1 MPVGSGVPE
10 YALNPDE
17 HGNKVRVVGA
27 MLKKGGSR
35 GGRRNWQKRWFVLD
49 PSGGRL
55 RYFED
60 AHLNREA
67 GQVRLS
73 VTSEVV
79 AATPELRGRHAPKD
93 EGEDPLRAAASFI
106 TNVMVASPARPP
118 SGASSTFSRYLELR
132 GVYDDKGRPRP
143 LPFAVRCFN
152 EDEFAEW
159 QASLRFSV
167 RSLKAQARRRAPS
180 ATLPAAAAR
189 EAPAVLEEA
198 ATPGRTT
205 APRDDEPVI
214 VCEFATREL
223 GLSLVLS
230 RGGRRDAAGDTPR
243 RVDDFNALLAT
254 LRDTARPLALVFR
267 RPPAVRPSQSAASE
281 PPTPSKRL
289 VDDDDDFEMMEFFC
303 LDNEATA
310 AHLDSIGYG
319 ELLARWRSG
328 GVDRDTKV
336 YCGDTWQAVGD
347 LPALVAKLDGDR
359 RTSFFE
365 DLRVSH

>member
-230 RGGRRDAAGDTPR
+230 RERSPHADAGDDAATVGRTVVVVARTFADRGGGVARARLLP
-243 RVDDFNALLAT
+243 DD
-254 LRDTARPLALVFR
+254 
-267 RPPAVRPSQSAASE
+267 
-281 PPTPSKRL
+281 
-289 VDDDDDFEMMEFFC
+289 
-303 LDNEATA
+303 
-310 AHLDSIGYG
+310 
-319 ELLARWRSG
+319 ELLAVHYDPAAPGTRSG
-328 GVDRDTKV
+328 S
-336 YCGDTWQAVGD
+336 
-347 LPALVAKLDGDR
+347 P
-359 RTSFFE
+359 RT
-365 DLRVSH
+365 

>member
-93 EGEDPLRAAASFI
+93 EGEDPLRR
-106 TNVMVASPARPP
+106 RP
-118 SGASSTFSRYLELR
+118 SSRTYLELR

-167 RSLKAQARRRAPS
+167 RSLKAQARRRAVGD
-180 ATLPAAAAR
+180 AA
-189 EAPAVLEEA
+189 
-198 ATPGRTT
+198 
-205 APRDDEPVI
+205 
-214 VCEFATREL
+214 
-223 GLSLVLS
+223 
-230 RGGRRDAAGDTPR
+230 RGGRARPR

-289 VDDDDDFEMMEFFC
+289 VGDGDDFEMMEFFC